1 MIFLKVIPQILQ
13 RTLFARFFYHVEISN
28 EFNLPLFSGLLDYPS
43 RIPSRLPNVFNT
55 RLTIDKR
62 VAGCR
67 VIIGYRR
74 RLKPNSSP
82 ADSLV
87 ISFGLNENHGLNP
100 SQEIRKMWV
109 HYWCPFTGCFFSC
122 FFPPLLLEMNLVIG
136 RCSAEQTIA
145 IGLTVR
151 TLWRRCCHSSA
162 VCCFTTE
169 VIHST
174 RNSSELIAIL
184 NPHSSPWVP

>member
-1 MIFLKVIPQILQ
+1 M
-13 RTLFARFFYHVEISN
+13 SN
-28 EFNLPLFSGLLDYPS
+28 LVMNSICLSSVASWIIRGC
-43 RIPSRLPNVFNT
+43 RIPSWLPNVFNT

-67 VIIGYRR
+67 VIIGCRR

-87 ISFGLNENHGLNP
+87 ISSGLNENHGLNP

-109 HYWCPFTGCFFSC
+109 HYWCPFTGCFFF
-122 FFPPLLLEMNLVIG
+122 FFPLQLETNLLIG
-136 RCSAEQTIA
+136 RRSAEQTNA
-145 IGLTVR
+145 VGSTVR
-151 TLWRRCCHSSA
+151 APWKRCCHSSA
-162 VCCFTTE
+162 VCCFTTK

-174 RNSSELIAIL
+174 RNSVGLIAIL
-184 NPHSSPWVP
+184 NPTPHPPRPWVPK